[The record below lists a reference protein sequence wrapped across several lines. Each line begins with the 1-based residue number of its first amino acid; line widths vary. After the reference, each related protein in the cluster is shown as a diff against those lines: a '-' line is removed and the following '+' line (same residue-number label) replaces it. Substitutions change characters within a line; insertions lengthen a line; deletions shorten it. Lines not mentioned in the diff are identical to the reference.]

1 MNFDLR
7 HWIKRTAPLKKVLT
21 NPKAVIYCRVSDLQQ
36 VTHGYGL
43 NSLADKC
50 SEWCEK
56 HFPPIHVEQIFQEPW
71 VSWATLD
78 RPALYDC
85 INYIKQQ
92 NRKQLV
98 ITHFVISEAS
108 RLSRPEDIA
117 VAFQLEDRISSL
129 GVKIIKVDSPEID
142 DSTDEWTF
150 LKTIMYAT
158 AGYERRKINQRYL
171 SGKKTKLKQGY
182 RPFNQPPL

>member
-1 MNFDLR
+1 
-7 HWIKRTAPLKKVLT
+7 
-21 NPKAVIYCRVSDLQQ
+21 
-36 VTHGYGL
+36 
-43 NSLADKC
+43 
-50 SEWCEK
+50 
-56 HFPPIHVEQIFQEPW
+56 
-71 VSWATLD
+71 LD

-142 DSTDEWTF
+142 DSTDE
-150 LKTIMYAT
+150 
-158 AGYERRKINQRYL
+158 
-171 SGKKTKLKQGY
+171 
-182 RPFNQPPL
+182 